1 MSSRRSITALLL
13 SNTFGGIG
21 VASGIAV
28 GALLVA
34 SMGGDHLAG
43 TGQAVSIFG
52 AAVLAVPLA
61 NLAVRRGRRLAL
73 VLGYVIAAAGA
84 VVVLIGAWLGSLL
97 LVLAGLVAFG
107 AAQATNL
114 QSRYAAADLASPDRR
129 ATLMS
134 IVLWATTIGSVVG
147 PNLSGAGA
155 ALGSGIRLPELA
167 GPYLFSVAG
176 FALAGVAIVALYR
189 SNRPSVAPAVTTVT
203 AAVAVPASKTG
214 AVAALRW
221 AATHPVARFA
231 VLLIVVGHAVM
242 VGVMSMTPVHL
253 GHEGHGLSAI
263 GLVISLHIMGMY
275 ALSPVVGWLADRFG
289 AMSTAAVGLL
299 LLASTAGI
307 ILVAPK
313 SFPLVTVALVLL
325 GVGWSFTMISG
336 SALLA
341 RTNSGDMRV
350 PLQGATDA
358 LMNYAGAAAALIGGP
373 VLAWL
378 GYGGLA
384 LVAAVLILPAGG
396 MGWVARR
403 SRTRVAPSAAAAK
416 R

>member
-52 AAVLAVPLA
+52 AALLAVPLA
-61 NLAVRRGRRLAL
+61 NLASRRGRRLAL
-73 VLGYVIAAAGA
+73 ALGYVIAAAGA

-189 SNRPSVAPAVTTVT
+189 GNPPSAAPALT
-203 AAVAVPASKTG
+203 ATEAVPASKTG

-289 AMSTAAVGLL
+289 AMRTAAVGLL

-403 SRTRVAPSAAAAK
+403 SRTRVAPSAAGAK
-416 R
+416 H

>member
-61 NLAVRRGRRLAL
+61 NLAARRGRRLAL
-73 VLGYVIAAAGA
+73 ALGYVIAAAGA

-155 ALGSGIRLPELA
+155 ALGSGVRLPELA

-189 SNRPSVAPAVTTVT
+189 SNPLSAAPVVTVT
-203 AAVAVPASKTG
+203 EAVSAPKTG

-289 AMSTAAVGLL
+289 AMRTAVVGLL

-373 VLAWL
+373 ILAWL

-416 R
+416 H